1 MPNTSSRVY
10 RLLAITGSA
19 VLMLVLFIGIALL
32 IGLSIADRELAKAGI
47 KDWSISIGSLSKE
60 RVVIEQLNVTMNEL
74 PSSSTSNSNATPI
87 TIRELLNTPIPSWLP
102 KVIVIKHITLK
113 GELFKQYAPINGELK
128 LNTKHQNVS
137 LNLFQPETLIVT
149 LSRINSTLSADITH
163 DLGNLNVN
171 YGFSTGQWDINGSAK
186 VPTKYL
192 AQAAGFVKSEQIA
205 LSLSADGSL
214 SPETE
219 MTGAESLISAIS
231 GKLTV
236 SLQQPINVTSP
247 GVASVETLVSK
258 GDVGLGFN
266 RGVIEHYDLKFSGEL
281 TQWPSLPLE
290 ISSVKWQ
297 FASRDTLTLEPVN
310 YQQLFSKTEWPVQLS
325 LAVEGEDISGAQL
338 TMAGHVMQRD
348 AQFVRLSLP
357 KTRLT
362 ADKIITTSIDALDPL
377 TLGSLNKLALNTDIM
392 VEHDQVMFSSEQL
405 SSLYI
410 QSQFANAN
418 FLIPTFSA
426 AIPFASPDE
435 ATVKLST
442 KVNSVAIKVEEFESL
457 KPKLSHRIQ
466 YKGGSINTQGTIELT
481 RGASLNHHS
490 TLTPT
495 QDLTSNVD
503 ITLND
508 LTQTALQ
515 AQLSPLLQNTLPLL
529 TLDKGSATVG
539 LKLSGNLKT
548 GQWRINEGEVD
559 LNNVNAIYDTT
570 SVTNANLHATFTA
583 NSEHLSLQQANLSLA
598 SIQQGFTIG
607 PVSAKLAAQVPYRNL
622 QNSTMTLKNHSIKAL
637 GGSVRIPEQIYDFSE
652 PLRIPVVFERIN
664 LGELMRQYPTN
675 RIAIDGEV
683 SGTIPLLWDSQQLTV
698 EKGYLSAVEPG
709 GHLKVDSSALRSAVG
724 SNPSLKTLA
733 SVLEDFYYQELSSV
747 VGYDENGELTLEL
760 QLNGYNPAVENGRK
774 VKLNVTLEE
783 DLPALIKGIQLSNSV
798 SDVIRKRIQQRVN

>member
-10 RLLAITGSA
+10 RLLAITGST
-19 VLMLVLFIGIALL
+19 VLTLALFIGIALL
-32 IGLSIADRELAKAGI
+32 IGLSIADRKLAKAGI
-47 KDWSISIGSLSKE
+47 EDWSISIGSLSEE
-60 RVVIEQLNVTMNEL
+60 RVVIEQLSVTMSEL
-74 PSSSTSNSNATPI
+74 PSSSTSNSNATPT
-87 TIRELLNTPIPSWLP
+87 TIKELLNTPIPNWLP
-102 KVIVIKHITLK
+102 EVIVIKNITLK
-113 GELFKQYAPINGELK
+113 GGLLTQYAPIIGELK
-128 LNTKHQNVS
+128 LDTKRQNVS
-137 LNLFQPETLIVT
+137 LHLLQPEALNVN
-149 LSRINSTLSADITH
+149 LSRNNSTLSADITH
-163 DLGNLNVN
+163 SLGSFNAN
-171 YGFSTGQWDINGSAK
+171 YGFSTGQWDIKGSAK

-258 GDVGLGFN
+258 GDVGLDFN
-266 RGVIEHYDLKFSGEL
+266 RGVIENYALKLSGEL

-297 FASRDTLTLEPVN
+297 FASQDTLTLEPLN

-338 TMAGHVMQRD
+338 TMAGHVMQLD

-377 TLGSLNKLALNTDIM
+377 TLDSLNKLDLNTDIM
-392 VEHDQVMFSSEQL
+392 VEHDQVMFYSEQP
-405 SSLYI
+405 SSLFI
-410 QSQFANAN
+410 KSHFANAN
-418 FLIPTFSA
+418 FLISTFSA
-426 AIPFASPDE
+426 AIPFTTPNE

-442 KVNSVAIKVEEFESL
+442 KINNVAIKVEELESL
-457 KPKLSHRIQ
+457 KPKLSHRVQ
-466 YKGGSINTQGTIELT
+466 YKGGSIKALGTIELAQGT
-481 RGASLNHHS
+481 RLNHHS

-495 QDLTSNVD
+495 QDLVSNVD
-503 ITLND
+503 VNLDD
-508 LTQTALQ
+508 LTQTELQ
-515 AQLSPLLQNTLPLL
+515 SQLSPLLQNTLPLL
-529 TLDKGSATVG
+529 TLDKGGAKVG

-548 GQWRINEGEVD
+548 GQWRIDEGEVD
-559 LNNVNAIYDTT
+559 LNNVSAIYDTT
-570 SVTNANLHATFTA
+570 SVTNANLNANFTA
-583 NSEHLSLQQANLSLA
+583 NSEHLNLQQADLSLA
-598 SIQQGFTIG
+598 TIQQGFTIG
-607 PVSAKLAAQVPYRNL
+607 PVSAELAAKVPYKNQ
-622 QNSTMTLKNHSIKAL
+622 QNSTVTLKNHSIKAL

-675 RIAIDGEV
+675 RIAIDGNV

-698 EKGYLSAVEPG
+698 EKGYLSAVAPG

-747 VGYDENGELTLEL
+747 VGYDKNGELTLEL